1 MASATDIE
9 YPTTYGGNGFN
20 FKTGLDDMSRKIKF
34 KITDYI
40 ERDLKWEEEQC
51 EKLGID
57 FSYYQMRDASATE
70 LIETF
75 RDADVVLTNMAKFTE
90 KVMDGLTNV
99 KVILRHGI
107 GYDNIDV
114 PAATK
119 NGIVFA
125 NEATASSEDVAE
137 HAIMLM
143 LETYRKRKLQ
153 DKALFHWIRTGEWS
167 SHEIYPLFRMKDKT
181 LGIIGCGNIGSRL
194 LNRMR
199 CFGMNILVCD
209 PYLSAERLSEL
220 GIQHTDFDEVL
231 RESDIVTIHVP
242 VTEETRSMFNM
253 EKFKL
258 MKRNSVV
265 INTSRGPIIHTEDLI
280 RALKGKLI
288 MGAGLDVYEDEPPGE
303 DSDLLKMD
311 NVMLTPHVAW
321 YSEEG
326 GWDIRYMILNDV
338 KAFLEGRPPQ
348 FVINPEVFDSPKLK
362 FKFKK

>member
-1 MASATDIE
+1 M
-9 YPTTYGGNGFN
+9 N
-20 FKTGLDDMSRKIKF
+20 KKIKF

-51 EKLGID
+51 GQLGID
-57 FSYYQMRDASATE
+57 FSYHQMRDASAAQ

-75 RDADVVLTNMAKFTE
+75 GNADILLTNMAKFTE
-90 KVMDGLTNV
+90 EVMAGLTNV

-153 DKALFHWIRTGEWS
+153 DKVLLHWIRTGEWS
-167 SHEIYPLFRMKDKT
+167 SHEIYPLFRMKGKT

-209 PYLSAERLSEL
+209 PYLSAKQLNEL
-220 GIQHTDFDEVL
+220 GIRHTNFDDVL

-242 VTEETRSMFNM
+242 VTKETRGMFHL

-258 MKRNSVV
+258 MKRDSVV

-280 RALKGKLI
+280 HALKQKLI

-362 FKFKK
+362 FRFNK